1 MKKLV
6 AVWVFLMVALSS
18 SLTLAQNPAVNPEI
32 YSQLKFRYLGPEG
45 NRADSVVGI
54 AGDPMVYYVGA
65 ASGGIF
71 KTTDGGVHWDPIF
84 DSQPVSSIGS
94 LAVAPSN
101 PNIVWAGTGEAFIRS
116 HISVGEGIFKSTDAG
131 KTWTRMGL
139 EKTGRIGNVIVDPAN
154 PDIVFACSLGHAY
167 GPQPDRGV
175 FRTTDGGKS
184 WTKVLFVDENT
195 GCSDMA
201 MDPNNPQ
208 ILFAGMWQ
216 IEIHTYGRTSGGPG
230 SGLWRSAD
238 GGVHWTKLEG
248 HGLPHPP
255 VGRIA
260 VRVAKRDSKRVY
272 ALFETGDGNPW
283 NGNPGQNG
291 QLWRSD
297 DGGENW
303 QLVNSDRNI
312 RGRTHYY
319 SRMEVLPDN
328 EDEIYFFSAAL
339 SHTLDGGRS
348 LSPPPSIGGGDNH
361 EMWIDP
367 TNGNRM
373 ALVHDGGVSITLN
386 RGHSWDFIQLPIA
399 QVYHVTV
406 DDEIPYNVY
415 GNRQDGSSYSGPSN
429 SLMFFSFFG
438 PSDQGGPITRAEW
451 RPIEGGESG
460 FAVPDPV
467 DPNIIWSSGTGS
479 GSVSGATMRY
489 DKRNHQARNVEVWP
503 ENVSGATAGEVKYR
517 FNWEFPLT
525 ISPHDHNTVYVGSQ
539 YVHMTKDG
547 GNSWNTI
554 SPDLTRNDHSRM
566 GISGGLT
573 PDDIGV
579 EYAGVVFAIIES
591 PKQAGLIW
599 VGTNDGQVQVTRDGG
614 KNWTN
619 VSKNIPGLPE
629 WLTVSNIDASRWDAG
644 TAYISVDGHQMNN
657 RDPFIY
663 RTNDYGA
670 HWTKITNGI
679 PPSMLSYVH
688 CVREDAVRRGMLY
701 AGTENGLYISFND
714 GENWQPLQNNLP
726 HSPVYWIANQERFHD
741 LALATYGRGFW
752 ILDDVGPLQQLTPEV
767 QNAAAHLF
775 APRDAYRFQNITH
788 PAAPF
793 YDPTAGVNPP
803 YGADLNIY
811 LKAAMGQN
819 EKAKLTISDNAGKV
833 VRTIS
838 CSALRPEAAKPTGPQ
853 IPEELGG
860 APAPKP
866 QPTSPT
872 PGAEQPATL
881 APLGPTAAEAKA
893 APAEGER
900 PCELKAGI
908 NRVWWDLSSD
918 RTTEVRLRTPPFYV
932 PDFPM
937 GPQGWRTAPT
947 LGRMNITVPPGSY
960 TVKLTVGDKDYES
973 HKINVIKDPH
983 STGTEADIAAQTQF
997 VTGLR
1002 DEFEELSLALN
1013 RVEAVRGQ
1021 LNNVVKELVNDDTGK
1036 QIRTSAQQL
1045 NDKLVVVESKLL
1057 QMRLTGR
1064 GQDDVRWTPMVMQK
1078 IDYLVS
1084 EVSSSDFAP
1093 TTQQVQVAQILKQQG
1108 DEAQHDI
1115 NQIMSTDVA
1124 SFNNLL
1130 RERNIGG
1137 GIISKAP

>member
-1 MKKLV
+1 MKKIVVLWLSL
-6 AVWVFLMVALSS
+6 AVIILPN
-18 SLTLAQNPAVNPEI
+18 LASAQTPAINPEM

-54 AGDPMVYYVGA
+54 PGDPLVYYVGA

-101 PNIVWAGTGEAFIRS
+101 PNIVWAGTGEPFIRS

-139 EKTGRIGNVIVDPAN
+139 EKTGRIARVEVNPHDPN
-154 PDIVFACSLGHAY
+154 IVFACSLGHAY
-167 GPQPDRGV
+167 GPQQERGV
-175 FRTTDGGKS
+175 FRTLDGGKT
-184 WTKVLFVDENT
+184 WDRVLFVDQNT
-195 GCSDMA
+195 GCSDMV
-201 MDPNNPQ
+201 MDPNNSE

-238 GGVHWTKLEG
+238 GGAHWTKIEG

-272 ALFETGDGNPW
+272 ALIETGDGNPW
-283 NGNPGQNG
+283 NGNPGQDG

-303 QLVNSDRNI
+303 ALVNSDRNI

-319 SRMEVLPDN
+319 SRMEVLPDDEN
-328 EDEIYFFSAAL
+328 EIYFFSAAL
-339 SHTLDGGRS
+339 SHTLDGGRT

-361 EMWIDP
+361 EMWIDA

-399 QVYHVTV
+399 QIYHVTV

-429 SLMFFSFFG
+429 SLEFFSFFG
-438 PSDQGGPITRAEW
+438 PSDQGGPISRAEW

-467 DPNIIWSSGTGS
+467 DPNIVWSSGTGS

-489 DKRNHQARNVEVWP
+489 DRRNHQARNVEVWP
-503 ENVSGATAGEVKYR
+503 ENVSGAAAGEVKYR

-525 ISPHDHNTVYVGSQ
+525 ISPHDHNRVYVGSQ
-539 YVHMTKDG
+539 FVHMTADG
-547 GNSWNTI
+547 GNSWQVI
-554 SPDLTRNDHSRM
+554 SPDLTRNDRSRM
-566 GISGGLT
+566 TISGGLT
-573 PDDIGV
+573 PDNIGV
-579 EYAGVVFAIIES
+579 EYAGVVFAISES
-591 PKQAGLIW
+591 AKEAGLLW
-599 VGTNDGQVQVTRDGG
+599 AGTNDGLVWVKRGNG
-614 KNWTN
+614 EWTN
-619 VSKNIPGLPE
+619 VTKNIPGLPE
-629 WLTVSNIDASRWDAG
+629 WLTVSNIEASRWDPG

-657 RDPFIY
+657 RDPWIY
-663 RTNDYGA
+663 RTNDYGRT
-670 HWTKITNGI
+670 WTKITNGI

-701 AGTENGLYISFND
+701 AGTENGLYVSFND
-714 GENWQPLQNNLP
+714 GANWQPLQNNLP

-752 ILDDVGPLQQLTPEV
+752 ILDDVTPFQQLTPDV
-767 QNAAAHLF
+767 LNAAAHLF
-775 APRDAYRFQNITH
+775 APRDAYRYRDITH

-811 LKAAMGQN
+811 LKAAMP
-819 EKAKLTISDNAGKV
+819 EKDKAKITISDSAGKV
-833 VRTIS
+833 VRIIN
-838 CSALRPEAAKPTGPQ
+838 CSAARPDAAKATGPQ
-853 IPEELGG
+853 IPEEMGG
-860 APAPKP
+860 PPAAAPKP
-866 QPTSPT
+866 QSTPTT

-893 APAEGER
+893 APSPGER
-900 PCELKAGI
+900 GCELKQGI
-908 NRVWWDLSSD
+908 NRIWWDLSTD
-918 RTTEVRLRTPPFYV
+918 RTTEIHLRTPPFFLA
-932 PDFPM
+932 DFPM

-947 LGRMNITVPPGSY
+947 LGRMALLAPPGAY
-960 TVKLTVGDKDYES
+960 TVKLTIGDKDYES

-997 VTGLR
+997 VSGLR
-1002 DEFEELSLALN
+1002 DEFEELSLAIN
-1013 RVEAVRGQ
+1013 QVESIRAQ
-1021 LNNVVKELVNDDTGK
+1021 LNNVVKELVNNDVGK
-1036 QIRTSAQQL
+1036 QIRTSAQQV
-1045 NDKLVVVESKLL
+1045 NDKLVGVESKLL
-1057 QMRLTGR
+1057 QMRLTGH
-1064 GQDDVRWTPMVMQK
+1064 GQDDVRWPPMIMQK
-1078 IDYLVS
+1078 IDYLAS
-1084 EVSSSDFAP
+1084 EASSSDFAP
-1093 TTQQVQVAQILKQQG
+1093 TTQQVAVAQLLKQQG
-1108 DEAQHDI
+1108 DEAQHEI
-1115 NQIMSTDVA
+1115 QQIMSSDVA
-1124 SFNNLL
+1124 NFNKLL
-1130 RERNIGG
+1130 GQHNIAGV
-1137 GIISKAP
+1137 ISKAP